1 MVIRKEVGAHAE
13 KLRGSQASPTSPCFP
28 TTIISFLCSG
38 RARSQLDTSNLKHT
52 ANDPIKASLPLLIPQ
67 TLPLLQES
75 QLLYH
80 INHELLLLL
89 FLVDL
94 SAGSSSLGGLLSG
107 GSLHGLS
114 AVLGRVVV
122 VQGGEG
128 DGLFVLVVIHG
139 EVDLVV
145 CGSVG
150 DGGGAEGGAV
160 DRGEVAVDVGAVGGD
175 ALPES
180 AVVEFGLA
188 RVESADDVVR
198 AVFNALLVESDGG
211 FCGEGRE

>member
-1 MVIRKEVGAHAE
+1 MV
-13 KLRGSQASPTSPCFP
+13 
-28 TTIISFLCSG
+28 CSG
-38 RARSQLDTSNLKHT
+38 GVRSQLDTSNLKHT

-75 QLLYH
+75 QLLHH
-80 INHELLLLL
+80 INHELFLLL

-94 SAGSSSLGGLLSG
+94 SAGSSSLGSLLSG
-107 GSLHGLS
+107 SSLHGLP

-128 DGLFVLVVIHG
+128 DGLFVLVVVEG

-145 CGSVG
+145 CGGVG
-150 DGGGAEGGAV
+150 DCGGAEGGAV

-188 RVESADDVVR
+188 VVEGADDVV
-198 AVFNALLVESDGG
+198 
-211 FCGEGRE
+211 

>member
-1 MVIRKEVGAHAE
+1 M
-13 KLRGSQASPTSPCFP
+13 
-28 TTIISFLCSG
+28 
-38 RARSQLDTSNLKHT
+38 
-52 ANDPIKASLPLLIPQ
+52 
-67 TLPLLQES
+67 
-75 QLLYH
+75 
-80 INHELLLLL
+80 
-89 FLVDL
+89 
-94 SAGSSSLGGLLSG
+94 LSG

-128 DGLFVLVVIHG
+128 DGLFVLIVIHG

-150 DGGGAEGGAV
+150 NGGGAEGGAV

-188 RVESADDVVR
+188 RVESADDVV
-198 AVFNALLVESDGG
+198 
-211 FCGEGRE
+211 

>member
-1 MVIRKEVGAHAE
+1 MIRKEVGAHAE

-38 RARSQLDTSNLKHT
+38 GARSQLDTSNLKHT

-67 TLPLLQES
+67 ALPLLQES
-75 QLLYH
+75 QLLH
-80 INHELLLLL
+80 NINHELLLLL
-89 FLVDL
+89 FLVEL
-94 SAGSSSLGGLLSG
+94 STGSSSLGSLLSG

-122 VQGGEG
+122 VERGEG
-128 DGLFVLVVIHG
+128 DGLFVLVVVEG

-150 DGGGAEGGAV
+150 HCGGAEGGAV
-160 DRGEVAVDVGAVGGD
+160 YGGEVAVDVGAVRGD

-198 AVFNALLVESDGG
+198 AVLNTLLVESDGG
-211 FCGEGRE
+211 VCGVGRE

>member
-13 KLRGSQASPTSPCFP
+13 KLRRSLASPTSPSFP

-38 RARSQLDTSNLKHT
+38 GARTQLNTSNLKHT

-75 QLLYH
+75 QLLHH

-94 SAGSSSLGGLLSG
+94 SAGSSSLGSLLSG

-150 DGGGAEGGAV
+150 DGGDAEGGAV

-198 AVFNALLVESDGG
+198 AVFNALLVESDGV
-211 FCGEGRE
+211 FCGERR